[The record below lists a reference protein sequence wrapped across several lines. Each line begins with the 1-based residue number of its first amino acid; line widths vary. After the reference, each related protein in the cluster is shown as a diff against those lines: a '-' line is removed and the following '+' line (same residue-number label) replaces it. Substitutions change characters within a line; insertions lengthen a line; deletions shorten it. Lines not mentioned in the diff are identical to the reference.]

1 MDLVLLLSLTRSRR
15 VLLTRYEP
23 IVLTRGMKK
32 QKTAGVIAYSRVS
45 TEEQSVSGL
54 GLDAQRSCL
63 EGEVARRG
71 WEEVSYI
78 VDEGKSGKSLNRPGM
93 TQALEALA
101 AGTANVL
108 VVAKLD
114 RLSRSILD
122 FVTLLDRAKREG
134 WSLVVLDLGIDMSTP
149 SGQLMANVMA
159 SFAEYERQLIGART
173 ASALQAKKAQG
184 FRLGRPVTLDRSVA
198 ARIVML
204 RQQGMST
211 PKIAALLNQEQV
223 PTARGGSQWFPST
236 VAGVLR
242 SAVLDAE
249 AA

>member
-1 MDLVLLLSLTRSRR
+1 MVMTKSKNQT
-15 VLLTRYEP
+15 
-23 IVLTRGMKK
+23 
-32 QKTAGVIAYSRVS
+32 VIAYSRVS

-54 GLDAQRSCL
+54 GLDAQRSAL
-63 EGEVARRG
+63 EAEVARRG
-71 WEEVSYI
+71 WEEVVYVS
-78 VDEGKSGKSLNRPGM
+78 DEGKSGKNLNRPGM

-134 WSLVVLDLGIDMSTP
+134 WSLVVLDLGIDMGTP

-184 FRLGRPVTLDRSVA
+184 FRLGRPVTLDRQVA
-198 ARIVML
+198 QRIVVM

-211 PKIAALLNQEQV
+211 PKIAAAL
-223 PTARGGSQWFPST
+223 TADGTATATGGKWWPST
-236 VAGVLR
+236 VSAVLR
-242 SAVLDAE
+242 SAELDAE
-249 AA
+249 AVA